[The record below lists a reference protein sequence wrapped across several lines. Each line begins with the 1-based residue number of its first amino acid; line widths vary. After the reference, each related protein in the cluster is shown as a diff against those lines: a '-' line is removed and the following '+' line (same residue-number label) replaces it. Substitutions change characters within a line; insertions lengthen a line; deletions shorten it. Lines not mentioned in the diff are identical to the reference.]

1 MNKNK
6 TSYNYKMVFLKII
19 YLIHMNYKNVQ
30 KLSDLAVY
38 YSNDNLYSYTYM
50 LLYDL
55 LFIKLSQLVI
65 INLPM

>member
-1 MNKNK
+1 
-6 TSYNYKMVFLKII
+6 
-19 YLIHMNYKNVQ
+19 MNYKNVQ